1 MADSFVSKL
10 ITELTA
16 KTTVADTDLVPIADS
31 NGNFFKMTWQKLKQ
45 LLLGTKDISGVGDGT
60 VTGAISELNTNIHK
74 INFDAIKNGITHGT
88 YVDSDGIVC
97 LCIGVTGNAD
107 CRINVSNKEVARLR
121 WYGGAVSGTNVFP
134 ITFPVTNGSN
144 ITVSGLG
151 DTASIANGYLIPYY
165 NYGT

>member
-1 MADSFVSKL
+1 MQFCNRGVDCVKS
-10 ITELTA
+10 
-16 KTTVADTDLVPIADS
+16 PI
-31 NGNFFKMTWQKLKQ
+31 
-45 LLLGTKDISGVGDGT
+45 
-60 VTGAISELNTNIHK
+60 NTNIHK